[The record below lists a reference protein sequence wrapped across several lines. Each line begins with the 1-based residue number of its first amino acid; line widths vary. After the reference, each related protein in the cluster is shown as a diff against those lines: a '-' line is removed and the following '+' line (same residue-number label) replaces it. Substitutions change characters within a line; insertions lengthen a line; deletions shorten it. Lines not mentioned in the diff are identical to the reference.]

1 MQHSQAS
8 FWQRS
13 LAAAALGLAL
23 LLSGCSS
30 TIVNMTSDT
39 IAENPSQIYTI
50 TARVKPNETELVKG
64 SLKVQIVIDGE
75 IHPMT
80 RSPLGDGLY
89 EYDYHMPAGRTEAT
103 YYLLVNYAG
112 MRSNM
117 VFPVEE
123 YTELRTIKLT
133 NRYVYT
139 LEAVRGP
146 IGARI
151 AIVGRGFTPQDV
163 VYLDSVPARTVFESP
178 NAISFSVPAVPA
190 GRAYTVTLNNGTTSQ
205 QVGSFRVDG
214 LSLDVAPTELAL
226 TTGGRATL
234 TFSLGTPAP
243 EGGLLIDVSTDVPK
257 SVVMPEVIVPAG
269 ATSAT
274 ITVQGGQPGTGHLF
288 VTGVGSGE
296 ISIPL
301 TVSAR

>member
-8 FWQRS
+8 FWKLG
-13 LAAAALGLAL
+13 LAGTATVLAL
-23 LLSGCSS
+23 LLTGCGS

-50 TARVKPNETELVKG
+50 TARVKPNTTQLVKG
-64 SLKVQIVIDGE
+64 SLKVQIVIGGQ
-75 IHPMT
+75 IHPMSA
-80 RSPLGDGLY
+80 SPLGDGLY
-89 EYDYHMPAGRTEAT
+89 EFDYHMPAGQTEAT
-103 YYLLVNYAG
+103 YYLLVNYAAQ
-112 MRSNM
+112 RSNM
-117 VFPVEE
+117 VIPVEE

-178 NAISFSVPAVPA
+178 NAISFAVPAVPA
-190 GRAYTVTLNNGTTSQ
+190 GRAYEVSLNNGTTSQ
-205 QVGSFRVDG
+205 KVGSFRVDG
-214 LSLDVAPTELAL
+214 LSLSVAPTELNLA
-226 TTGGRATL
+226 TGGRAAL
-234 TFSLGTPAP
+234 SFSLGNPAP
-243 EGGLLIDVSTDVPK
+243 EGGLLIDVSTDIPK
-257 SVVMPEVIVPAG
+257 SIIMPEVIIPAG

-274 ITVQGGQPGTGHLF
+274 ITVQGGQPGSGTLF

-296 ISIPL
+296 IAIPV
-301 TVSAR
+301 TVNAR

>member
-1 MQHSQAS
+1 MHHSQAS
-8 FWQRS
+8 SWKRV
-13 LAAAALGLAL
+13 LAIATTTLAL
-23 LLSGCSS
+23 LLTGCSS

-39 IAENPSQIYTI
+39 IAENPSSIYTI

-64 SLKVQIVIDGE
+64 SLRVQIVIDGQ
-75 IHPMT
+75 IHPMEK
-80 RSPLGDGLY
+80 SPLGDGLY
-89 EYDYHMPAGRTEAT
+89 EFDYRMPAGRTDAT
-103 YYLLVNYAG
+103 YYLLVNYASQRG
-112 MRSNM
+112 EL

-123 YTELRTIKLT
+123 YTELRTIRLT

-178 NAISFSVPAVPA
+178 NAIAFAVLAVPA
-190 GRAYTVTLNNGTTSQ
+190 GRAYSVSLNNGTTSQ

-214 LSLDVAPTELAL
+214 LSLDVAPTSLNL

-234 TFSLGTPAP
+234 TFALGSPAP
-243 EGGLLIDVSTDVPK
+243 DGGLLIDVSTDVPA
-257 SVVMPEVIVPAG
+257 SVIMPEVIIPAG
-269 ATSAT
+269 ATTAT
-274 ITVQGGQPGTGHLF
+274 ITVQGGQPGTGSLF
-288 VTGVGSGE
+288 VTGAGNGE
-296 ISIPL
+296 IAVPV

>member
-1 MQHSQAS
+1 MQHSQAT
-8 FWQRS
+8 FWKRG
-13 LAAAALGLAL
+13 LLGAASALAL
-23 LLSGCSS
+23 LLTGCGT

-39 IAENPSQIYTI
+39 VAENPSSIYTI
-50 TARVKPNETELVKG
+50 TARVKPAEADLVKNT
-64 SLKVQIVIDGE
+64 LKVQIVIDGQ

-80 RSPLGDGLY
+80 ASPLGDGLY
-89 EYDYHMPAGRTEAT
+89 EFDYRMPAGRTEAT
-103 YYLLVNYAG
+103 YYLLVNYAQQ
-112 MRSNM
+112 RSNM
-117 VFPVEE
+117 VYPVEE

-190 GRAYTVTLNNGTTSQ
+190 GRSYKVSLNNGTTSQ
-205 QVGSFRVDG
+205 DVGSFRVDG
-214 LSLDVAPTELAL
+214 LSLDVAPTELTL
-226 TTGGRATL
+226 QTGGRATL
-234 TFSLGTPAP
+234 TFSLGNPAP
-243 EGGLLIDVSTDVPK
+243 EGGLLVDVSTDVPQ
-257 SVVMPEVIVPAG
+257 SVIMPEVIIPAG
-269 ATSAT
+269 ATTAT
-274 ITVQGGQPGTGHLF
+274 ITVQGGQPGQGNLF

-296 ISIPL
+296 ITIPV
-301 TVSAR
+301 TVAAR

>member
-1 MQHSQAS
+1 
-8 FWQRS
+8 
-13 LAAAALGLAL
+13 
-23 LLSGCSS
+23 
-30 TIVNMTSDT
+30 MTSDT
-39 IAENPSQIYTI
+39 IAENPSSIYTI

-64 SLKVQIVIDGE
+64 SLRVQIVIDGQLHLME
-75 IHPMT
+75 K
-80 RSPLGDGLY
+80 SPLGDGLY
-89 EYDYHMPAGRTEAT
+89 EFDYRMPAGRTEAT
-103 YYLLVNYAG
+103 YYLLVNYASQRG
-112 MRSNM
+112 DL

-123 YTELRTIKLT
+123 FTELRTLRLT

-190 GRAYTVTLNNGTTSQ
+190 GRAYAVSLNNGTTSQ

-214 LSLDVAPTELAL
+214 LSLDVAPTSINL

-234 TFSLGTPAP
+234 TFALGSPAP
-243 EGGLLIDVSTDVPK
+243 EGGLLIDVSTDIPA
-257 SVVMPEVIVPAG
+257 SVIMPEVIIPAG
-269 ATSAT
+269 ATTAT
-274 ITVQGGQPGTGHLF
+274 ITVQGGQPGTGNLF
-288 VTGVGSGE
+288 VTGAGSGE
-296 ISIPL
+296 ISVPV

>member
-8 FWQRS
+8 FWKLG
-13 LAAAALGLAL
+13 LAGTATVLAL
-23 LLSGCSS
+23 LLTGCSS

-39 IAENPSQIYTI
+39 VAENPSQIYTI

-64 SLKVQIVIDGE
+64 SLKVQIVINGE
-75 IHPMT
+75 IHPMVA
-80 RSPLGDGLY
+80 SALGDGLY
-89 EYDYHMPAGRTEAT
+89 EYDYHMPAGQTEAK

-178 NAISFSVPAVPA
+178 NAISFAVPAVPA
-190 GRAYTVTLNNGTTSQ
+190 GRAYAVSLNNGTTSQ

-214 LSLDVAPTELAL
+214 LSLNVTPTELTL
-226 TTGGRATL
+226 RSGGRAAL

-243 EGGLLIDVSTDVPK
+243 EGGLLIDVSTDIPK
-257 SVVMPEVIVPAG
+257 SVIMPEVIVPAG
-269 ATSAT
+269 ATTAT
-274 ITVQGGQPGTGHLF
+274 ITVQGGQPGQGSLF

-296 ISIPL
+296 ISIPV
-301 TVSAR
+301 TVTAR

>member
-1 MQHSQAS
+1 MHHSQAS
-8 FWQRS
+8 SWKRV
-13 LAAAALGLAL
+13 LAVATTTFALFLA
-23 LLSGCSS
+23 GCGS

-39 IAENPSQIYTI
+39 IAENPSSIYTI

-64 SLKVQIVIDGE
+64 SLKVQIVIDGQ
-75 IHPMT
+75 IHPMVK
-80 RSPLGDGLY
+80 SPLGDGLY
-89 EYDYHMPAGRTEAT
+89 EFDYRMPAGRTDAT
-103 YYLLVNYAG
+103 YYLLVNYASQRG
-112 MRSNM
+112 EL

-123 YTELRTIKLT
+123 FTELRTIKLT

-178 NAISFSVPAVPA
+178 NAIAFAVPAVPA
-190 GRAYTVTLNNGTTSQ
+190 GRAYAVSLNNGTTSQ

-214 LSLDVAPTELAL
+214 LSLDVAPSSLNL

-234 TFSLGTPAP
+234 TFSLGSPAP
-243 EGGLLIDVSTDVPK
+243 EGGLLIDVSTDVPA
-257 SVVMPEVIVPAG
+257 SVIMPEVIIPAG
-269 ATSAT
+269 ATTAT
-274 ITVQGGQPGTGHLF
+274 ITVQGGQPGSGNLF
-288 VTGVGSGE
+288 VTGAGNGE
-296 ISIPL
+296 ITVPV

>member
-1 MQHSQAS
+1 MHHSQAS
-8 FWQRS
+8 SWKRV
-13 LAAAALGLAL
+13 LALSATTLAL
-23 LLSGCSS
+23 LLGGCTS

-39 IAENPSQIYTI
+39 VAENPSSIYTI

-64 SLKVQIVIDGE
+64 SLKVQIVIDGQ
-75 IHPMT
+75 IFPMQA
-80 RSPLGDGLY
+80 SSLGDGLY
-89 EYDYHMPAGRTEAT
+89 EFDYHMPAGRTEAT

-112 MRSNM
+112 QRGNM

-163 VYLDSVPARTVFESP
+163 VYLDNVPAHTVFESP
-178 NAISFSVPAVPA
+178 NAVSFSVPAVPA
-190 GRAYTVTLNNGTTSQ
+190 GRSYTVSLNSGTTSQ

-214 LSLDVAPTELAL
+214 LSLEVSPRMLDL
-226 TTGGRATL
+226 TTGGKATL
-234 TFSLGTPAP
+234 TFTLGTPAP
-243 EGGLLIDVSTDVPK
+243 EGGLLIDVSTSIPK
-257 SVVMPEVIVPAG
+257 SVIMPEVIIPAG
-269 ATSAT
+269 ATTAT
-274 ITVQGGQPGTGHLF
+274 ITVQGGQPGSGSLF
-288 VTGVGSGE
+288 VAGVGSGE
-296 ISIPL
+296 IAIPL
-301 TVSAR
+301 NVTAR

>member
-8 FWQRS
+8 FWKLG
-13 LAAAALGLAL
+13 LAGTATVLAL
-23 LLSGCSS
+23 LLTGCSS

-50 TARVKPNETELVKG
+50 TARVKPNTVELVKG
-64 SLKVQIVIDGE
+64 SLKVQIVIGGQ
-75 IHPMT
+75 IFPMT
-80 RSPLGDGLY
+80 ASPLGDGLY
-89 EYDYHMPAGRTEAT
+89 EYDYRMPAGQTEAT
-103 YYLLVNYAG
+103 YYLLVNYASQ
-112 MRSNM
+112 RSNM

-178 NAISFSVPAVPA
+178 NAISFAVPAVPA
-190 GRAYTVTLNNGTTSQ
+190 GRAYAVSLNNGTTSQ

-214 LSLDVAPTELAL
+214 LSLDVAPTELIL
-226 TTGGRATL
+226 RTGGRANL
-234 TFSLGTPAP
+234 TFSLGSPAP
-243 EGGLLIDVSTDVPK
+243 EGGLLVDVSTNIPK
-257 SVVMPEVIVPAG
+257 SVIMPEVIIPAG
-269 ATSAT
+269 ATTAT
-274 ITVQGGQPGTGHLF
+274 ITVQGGQPGSGTLF
-288 VTGVGSGE
+288 VTGAGSGE
-296 ISIPL
+296 IAIPV
-301 TVSAR
+301 TVNAR

>member
-8 FWQRS
+8 SWKR
-13 LAAAALGLAL
+13 ALAL
-23 LLSGCSS
+23 SAATLALVLTGCTS

-39 IAENPSQIYTI
+39 VAENPSSIYTI

-64 SLKVQIVIDGE
+64 SLKVQIVIDGQ
-75 IHPMT
+75 IHPMVA
-80 RSPLGDGLY
+80 SPLGDGLF
-89 EYDYHMPAGRTEAT
+89 EFDYHMPAGRTEAT

-146 IGARI
+146 IGSRI

-178 NAISFSVPAVPA
+178 NAIAFSVPAVPA
-190 GRAYTVTLNNGTTSQ
+190 GRAYEVSLNNGTTSQ
-205 QVGSFRVDG
+205 KVGSFRVDG
-214 LSLDVAPTELAL
+214 LSLSVMPESLNL
-226 TTGGRATL
+226 TTGAKASL
-234 TFSLGTPAP
+234 SFALGTPAP
-243 EGGLLIDVSTDVPK
+243 EGGLLIDVSTDIPK
-257 SVVMPEVIVPAG
+257 SVIMPEVIIPAG
-269 ATSAT
+269 ATTAT
-274 ITVQGGQPGTGHLF
+274 IMVKGGQPGTGNLF
-288 VTGVGSGE
+288 VNGAGTGE
-296 ISIPL
+296 ITIPV

>member
-1 MQHSQAS
+1 MHHSQAS
-8 FWQRS
+8 SWKRV
-13 LAAAALGLAL
+13 LAIATTTLAL
-23 LLSGCSS
+23 LLTGCSS

-39 IAENPSQIYTI
+39 IAENPSSIYTI

-64 SLKVQIVIDGE
+64 SLRVQIVIDGQ
-75 IHPMT
+75 IHPMDK
-80 RSPLGDGLY
+80 SPLGDGLY
-89 EYDYHMPAGRTEAT
+89 EFDYRMPAGRTEAT
-103 YYLLVNYAG
+103 YYLLVNYASQRG
-112 MRSNM
+112 NL

-123 YTELRTIKLT
+123 FTELRTIRLT

-178 NAISFSVPAVPA
+178 NAIAFSVPAVPA
-190 GRAYTVTLNNGTTSQ
+190 GRAYAVSLNNGTTSQ

-214 LSLDVAPTELAL
+214 LSLDVAPSSLNL

-234 TFSLGTPAP
+234 TFSLGSPAP
-243 EGGLLIDVSTDVPK
+243 EGGLLIDVSTDVPA
-257 SVVMPEVIVPAG
+257 SVIMPEVIIPAG
-269 ATSAT
+269 ATTAT
-274 ITVQGGQPGTGHLF
+274 ITVQGGQPGSGNLF
-288 VTGVGSGE
+288 VTGAGNGE
-296 ISIPL
+296 ITVPV

>member
-274 ITVQGGQPGTGHLF
+274 ITVQGGQPGTGHLY

>member
-1 MQHSQAS
+1 MHHSQAS
-8 FWQRS
+8 SWKRV
-13 LAAAALGLAL
+13 LAIATTTLAL
-23 LLSGCSS
+23 LLTGCSS

-39 IAENPSQIYTI
+39 IAENPSSIYTI
-50 TARVKPNETELVKG
+50 TARVKPNATELVKG
-64 SLKVQIVIDGE
+64 SLKVQIVVDGQ
-75 IHPMT
+75 IHPMEK
-80 RSPLGDGLY
+80 SPLGDGLY
-89 EYDYHMPAGRTEAT
+89 EFDYHMPAGRTEAT
-103 YYLLVNYAG
+103 YYLLVNYASQRG
-112 MRSNM
+112 NLT
-117 VFPVEE
+117 VPVEE
-123 YTELRTIKLT
+123 YTELRTIRLT

-190 GRAYTVTLNNGTTSQ
+190 GRAYAVSLNNGTTSQ

-214 LSLDVAPTELAL
+214 LSLDVAPASLNL

-234 TFSLGTPAP
+234 TFALGSPAP
-243 EGGLLIDVSTDVPK
+243 EGGLLIDVSTDVPA
-257 SVVMPEVIVPAG
+257 SVIMPEVIIPAG
-269 ATSAT
+269 ATTAT
-274 ITVQGGQPGTGHLF
+274 IAVQGGQPGTGSLF
-288 VTGVGSGE
+288 VTGAGNGE
-296 ISIPL
+296 IAVPV

>member
-8 FWQRS
+8 FWKS
-13 LAAAALGLAL
+13 GLLGAASAFAL
-23 LLSGCSS
+23 LLTGCGT

-39 IAENPSQIYTI
+39 VAENPSSIYTI
-50 TARVKPNETELVKG
+50 TARVKPAEADLVKNT
-64 SLKVQIVIDGE
+64 LKVQIVIDGQ

-80 RSPLGDGLY
+80 ASPLGDGLY
-89 EYDYHMPAGRTEAT
+89 EFDYRMPPGRTEAT
-103 YYLLVNYAG
+103 YYLLVNYAKQ
-112 MRSNM
+112 RNNTAY
-117 VFPVEE
+117 PVEE

-178 NAISFSVPAVPA
+178 NAISFAVPAVPA
-190 GRAYTVTLNNGTTSQ
+190 GRAYKVSLNNGTTSQ
-205 QVGSFRVDG
+205 DVGSFRVDG
-214 LSLDVAPTELAL
+214 LSLDVAPTELML
-226 TTGGRATL
+226 QTGGRANL
-234 TFSLGTPAP
+234 TFSLGHPAP
-243 EGGLLIDVSTDVPK
+243 EGGLLIDVSTDIPK
-257 SVVMPEVIVPAG
+257 SVIMPEVIIPAG
-269 ATSAT
+269 ATTAT
-274 ITVQGGQPGTGHLF
+274 IPVQGGQPGQGSLF

-296 ISIPL
+296 ITIP
-301 TVSAR
+301 VSVTAR